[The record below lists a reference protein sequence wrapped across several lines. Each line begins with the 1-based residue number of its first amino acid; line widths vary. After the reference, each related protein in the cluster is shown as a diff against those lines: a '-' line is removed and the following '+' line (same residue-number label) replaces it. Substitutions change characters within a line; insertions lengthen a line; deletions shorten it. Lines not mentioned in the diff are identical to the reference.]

1 MGRETY
7 FPQLA
12 ILVPER
18 QSCACLR
25 GQYTLRKIITRH
37 SNHVPRLNLHSPA
50 APPVPH
56 FPRFRALALFG
67 RRPPQRV
74 DSLVM
79 PASEN
84 LHNNGSRQ
92 PCLMTSSASCR
103 RATFKTVTNEPSR
116 KSFRVDSDRGV
127 AALQLQGGHLRPGAH
142 NLQTAARAAFAQSA
156 EAAPTIAGGYVP
168 ALRALRPIVR
178 DKRAIPRFAL
188 LHARFLEPPRRG
200 GSRSARYPTG
210 GPAHIRNDR
219 ERNSD
224 RER

>member
-7 FPQLA
+7 FPHLA

-25 GQYTLRKIITRH
+25 GKKYTLRKIITRH
-37 SNHVPRLNLHSPA
+37 SDHVPRLNLHSPA

-84 LHNNGSRQ
+84 LHITGLMRRSRVSPFDPSRTSESYSGNPAFRRPSINSFAFDSPPRAIYADIVKAGSISSTRAAAS
-92 PCLMTSSASCR
+92 CASAS
-103 RATFKTVTNEPSR
+103 
-116 KSFRVDSDRGV
+116 
-127 AALQLQGGHLRPGAH
+127 RPRWSKADES
-142 NLQTAARAAFAQSA
+142 Q
-156 EAAPTIAGGYVP
+156 
-168 ALRALRPIVR
+168 
-178 DKRAIPRFAL
+178 
-188 LHARFLEPPRRG
+188 
-200 GSRSARYPTG
+200 
-210 GPAHIRNDR
+210 
-219 ERNSD
+219 
-224 RER
+224 

>member
-7 FPQLA
+7 FPHLA

-25 GQYTLRKIITRH
+25 GKKYTLRKIITRH
-37 SNHVPRLNLHSPA
+37 SDHVPRLNLHSPA

-84 LHNNGSRQ
+84 LHNKRLVRAAKRHSI
-92 PCLMTSSASCR
+92 TSSAAGRLPESG
-103 RATFKTVTNEPSR
+103 FN
-116 KSFRVDSDRGV
+116 
-127 AALQLQGGHLRPGAH
+127 AH
-142 NLQTAARAAFAQSA
+142 NFVTAHDSLNTQT
-156 EAAPTIAGGYVP
+156 
-168 ALRALRPIVR
+168 
-178 DKRAIPRFAL
+178 
-188 LHARFLEPPRRG
+188 
-200 GSRSARYPTG
+200 
-210 GPAHIRNDR
+210 
-219 ERNSD
+219 
-224 RER
+224 